1 MPIDSWIR
9 DYYTCYV
16 TMGWYDTLILSKYK
30 CKFYKVPFKTTFMQ
44 RNMTF
49 AELVVSNGQNIIVG
63 TMHYESLAGN

>member
-1 MPIDSWIR
+1 
-9 DYYTCYV
+9 
-16 TMGWYDTLILSKYK
+16 MGWYDTLILSKYK